1 MVPSVD
7 QTTEVVF
14 SSVVMFDMF
23 NCTSDL
29 AANGTATISMAPAS
43 FKRSDEVF
51 GYTKSGRLVRRLG
64 RSATDLR

>member
-7 QTTEVVF
+7 QTAEVVF
-14 SSVVMFDMF
+14 SDVVMFDMF

-29 AANGTATISMAPAS
+29 VANNTATISMAPAS